1 MADFQSPGM
10 KPKAPFYV
18 AVFLVVAGL
27 VGFGLYRAGILAPE
41 GKKDGQ
47 ITAPIS
53 AADLQNATKPTNP
66 ADPAAKPTDPA
77 KPTVE
82 AADSN
87 APTTVKE
94 YSFTADAKLP
104 AVQGV
109 AGYKKMQNNTVKMA
123 LNVWAGW
130 APIIFANEGF
140 KAKKEW
146 TTPDGKTKF
155 KLDLVLMDDPVTMR
169 NAYASGDVHIG
180 WATVDM
186 LPLLLEE
193 LKKDSRTMPRVF
205 QQVDWSAGGDG
216 IVVRDTISN
225 VGQLR
230 GKKVVLAGNSPSQYF
245 VLNALI
251 NGGVQ
256 PSEVEFVYT
265 QTAFE
270 AAAAFAAKKELAGA
284 VSWAPDIYNLS
295 KVKGNK
301 LLVTTAEANHLIAD
315 VWFARADFAKDN
327 PQIIEALVRGF
338 LDAVEQLDSQ
348 DNKVKAS
355 QWMAE
360 GYSLPPADTLGMLG
374 DAHWTNY
381 AENREF
387 FLNQN
392 NPTNF
397 ERTWDTAY
405 YLYKRIGKVN
415 EKVAWDQVADFSV
428 IQKLGKEDKYAK
440 SQNKYQTSFAAKSVS
455 EIKAESGEI
464 LTKTV
469 VIHFFPNSADLN
481 HKIVKQVGAK
491 SVEEL
496 YDPNVGFVVEEIG
509 KMSGQFGAAR
519 IVIEGHTDSSMKG
532 QVPFESVKTLSQ
544 SRAEAV
550 RDALLKKFPTLP
562 KGQVAAEGM
571 GWQRPADSA
580 DPDNH
585 AKNRRVEVKV
595 YPLEAQ

>member
-1 MADFQSPGM
+1 MADIQSPGM

-18 AVFLVVAGL
+18 AVFLVIAGL

-53 AADLQNATKPTNP
+53 ADDLKNATKP
-66 ADPAAKPTDPA
+66 ADPAKASEPA
-77 KPTVE
+77 KAAVE

-94 YSFTADAKLP
+94 YTFTADSKLP
-104 AVQGV
+104 PVSGV
-109 AGYKKMQNNTVKMA
+109 AGYKKMQNDTVKMA

-186 LPLLLEE
+186 LPLFLEE

-216 IVVRDTISN
+216 IVVRDTVTN

-270 AAAAFAAKKELAGA
+270 AAAAFAAKKDLAGA

-338 LDAVEQLDSQ
+338 LDAVEALDAQ
-348 DNKVKAS
+348 ENKIKAS

-397 ERTWDTAY
+397 ERTWDTAN
-405 YLYKRIGKVN
+405 YLYKRIGKIT
-415 EKVAWDQVADFSV
+415 EKTPWDQVVDFSI
-428 IQKLGKEDKYAK
+428 IQKLGKEEKYAK
-440 SQNKYQTSFAAKSVS
+440 SQNKYQTSFAAKTVS

-469 VIHFFPNSADLN
+469 VIHFFPNSHDLN

-496 YDPNVGFVVEEIG
+496 YDPNVSFVIEEIG
-509 KMSGQFGAAR
+509 KMTGQFGAAR
-519 IVIEGHTDSSMKG
+519 IVIEGHTDGSMKG
-532 QVPFESVKTLSQ
+532 QVPFESVKTLSEA
-544 SRAEAV
+544 RANAV
-550 RDALLKKFPTLP
+550 RDALLKKFPTIP
-562 KGQVAAEGM
+562 QGQIASEGM
-571 GWQRPADSA
+571 GWQRPADSS